1 MMILNIRRRNQGTF
15 LLLAGTLLIWM
26 VILIL
31 FNALGYNNTW
41 QLWNVDPQSLPF
53 MDFRLIPGS
62 AESYARGYE
71 PSVENPYDP
80 NGRIFNYPAFWRLFF
95 YTGISQDDTIWV
107 SVTMIVL
114 FFISVIFFPEKL
126 STAGALGMIAV
137 LFSPASML
145 LYERGN
151 VDLIV
156 FVLCV
161 GIVLVS
167 GVSAG
172 TAAGLIFVGG
182 VVKMFPIFGL
192 SVLLREPKKRFLLF
206 SVVSSLALLLYMLLT
221 WDSVKAA
228 WNFTMRGDGAS
239 YGTSVFA
246 TRYGPAIVRTF
257 SKWFPASQIE
267 FFMQYGFLAL
277 AFILFL
283 LVILL
288 AFRNSENPLVL
299 SERNLAAFR
308 MGSSIYVG
316 TFLLGNNWDYRLAFL
331 VLLVPQLVQWIN
343 SSTGTLRRAAW
354 LSMGLVLLSC
364 WHFLIVEIPL
374 AGIFDSAADSM
385 KFWIILD
392 EAFNWMLFA
401 SLAFLLVASAP
412 GWVKELPSDVLTK
425 SVTRTHTEQRDARVN

>member
-1 MMILNIRRRNQGTF
+1 MILNILRSNKGTF
-15 LLLAGTLLIWM
+15 LLLAGTLLIWT
-26 VILIL
+26 VIFIL
-31 FNALGYNNTW
+31 FHALGYNNTW

-95 YTGISQDDTIWV
+95 YTGISQDDTVWI
-107 SVTMIVL
+107 SITMIIL
-114 FFISVIFFPEKL
+114 FFISVFLFPEKL
-126 STAGALGMIAV
+126 SIAGALGMIAV

-156 FVLCV
+156 FALCV

-167 GVSAG
+167 GVSAD
-172 TAAGLIFVGG
+172 TAAGMIFVGG

-192 SVLLREPKKRFLLF
+192 SVLLREPKKRFLFF
-206 SVVSSLALLLYMLLT
+206 SAMSSLALLLYMLLT

-228 WNFTMRGDGAS
+228 WSLTMRGDGAS

-246 TRYGPAIVRTF
+246 TRYGPAIVRTL

-267 FFMQYGFLAL
+267 FFLQYGFLAL

-288 AFRNSENPLVL
+288 AFRISENPLVL

-343 SSTGTLRRAAW
+343 SSTGTLRQTAW

-401 SLAFLLVASAP
+401 SLAFLLAASAP

-425 SVTRTHTEQRDARVN
+425 SVTRAHTEQRDAPVN